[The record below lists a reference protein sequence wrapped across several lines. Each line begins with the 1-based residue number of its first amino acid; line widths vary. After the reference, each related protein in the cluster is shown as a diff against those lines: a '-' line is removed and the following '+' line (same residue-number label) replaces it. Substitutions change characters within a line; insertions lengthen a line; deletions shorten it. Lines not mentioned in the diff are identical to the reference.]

1 MQDQVNYLAPVAE
14 DSVENRSEFVWKT
27 YAHVVGAILAF
38 AGVSAYLY
46 QSGISERIAMPMLNN
61 CTQKVSPSNPPRT

>member
-46 QSGISERIAMPMLNN
+46 QSGISERIAAPMLNN
-61 CTQKVSPSNPPRT
+61 WLRCASGCL